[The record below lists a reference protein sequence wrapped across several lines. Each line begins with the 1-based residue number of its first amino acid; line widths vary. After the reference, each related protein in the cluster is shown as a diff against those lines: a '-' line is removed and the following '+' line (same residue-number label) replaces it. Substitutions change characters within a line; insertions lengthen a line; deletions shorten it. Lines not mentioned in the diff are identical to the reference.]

1 MAEPSKRRK
10 LYLDR
15 DKYFEV
21 PKSTLRRHD
30 QAHANAVG
38 LTAQARPLH
47 NVAHTMKAVTA
58 AHTGNAVPAS
68 SFSNA
73 SDDETADEVSGEV
86 SSDDDSTG
94 SSQLDSDGAATAD
107 DDESDTSE
115 YDCSDDGDHDAT
127 GPFNDDETLPT
138 WFQQHG
144 HEKLPNSNVTK
155 AGAIASVV
163 SFAVSHGLT
172 WSALG
177 DLTKLINLLLGANAL
192 PRSKFILRQLWAKK
206 VEDTVQ
212 HHFFCEK
219 CKCIMTEHDD
229 SAQCTN
235 CRRVKAVQALKDE
248 GSFFVILNLK
258 TQLKFVIDQNKEEL
272 HDNLHSLQ
280 QPSTTIDDITR
291 AQCCERL
298 REEQDLG
305 PDDLTLTINTDGS
318 PVWKSSKTS
327 VWPLQFIVNEL
338 PPHIRF
344 KNPVL
349 AGLWFGRTHPQMQLF
364 LEKFVEEV
372 NSMEAVRWQHKGNLH
387 VSKPHVLCVSVD
399 APARAS
405 VQNMVTFN
413 GYFGCTWCLMRGEHK
428 EGSLR
433 YTMGCPAEARTSNRV
448 KEEMELATSFKDT
461 VNGLKGPTA
470 LMNLKGLDLVNGY
483 SVEYMHCVLQGVS
496 RQLTETIL
504 SSSNSGQR
512 FYSGNVVL
520 SIWFI
525 SFTYI
530 QIL

>member
-1 MAEPSKRRK
+1 MAQPTKRRK
-10 LYLDR
+10 LYLER
-15 DKYFEV
+15 DGYFDV
-21 PKSTLRRHD
+21 PQSARRRHD
-30 QAHANAVG
+30 KAHANAVG
-38 LTAQARPLH
+38 STAQTAQA
-47 NVAHTMKAVTA
+47 VTGA
-58 AHTGNAVPAS
+58 APGNAVPAS
-68 SFSNA
+68 SVCDA
-73 SDDETADEVSGEV
+73 SDDGNVDDVCAEEY
-86 SSDDDSTG
+86 SDHDCSG
-94 SSQLDSDGAATAD
+94 SSQRDSDEAATPD
-107 DDESDTSE
+107 GDESCTSD
-115 YDCSDDGDHDAT
+115 YDCSDDNGHDST
-127 GPFNDDETLPT
+127 GPFNNDEALPAWFTKRGHETLA
-138 WFQQHG
+138 
-144 HEKLPNSNVTK
+144 NSNLTK
-155 AGAIASVV
+155 AGALVSVI

-177 DLTKLINLLLGANAL
+177 DLTKLINLLLGADAL
-192 PRSKFILRQLWAKK
+192 PRSKFLLRQLWAKK

-212 HHFFCEK
+212 HHFFCEH
-219 CKCIMTEHDD
+219 CKCSMTEHDG

-235 CRRVKAVQALKDE
+235 CHRVKAVQALKDE

-258 TQLKFVIDQNKEEL
+258 AQLKFVIYQTKEEL
-272 HDNLHSLQ
+272 HDNLDALQ
-280 QPSTTIDDITR
+280 QPSTTIHGITR
-291 AQCCERL
+291 AQCYKNL
-298 REEQDLG
+298 REEQHVG

-327 VWPLQFIVNEL
+327 VWPLQFIINEL

-364 LEKFVEEV
+364 LQKFVEEV
-372 NSMEAVRWQHKGNLH
+372 NSTEAVCWQPKGNAR

-413 GYFGCTWCLMRGEHK
+413 GYFGCTWCVMRGEHK

-433 YTMGCPAEARTSNRV
+433 YTTGFPAEARTSSRV
-448 KEEMELATSFKDT
+448 KEEMELATVLKDT

-512 FYSGNVVL
+512 FYSVNVVL

-525 SFTYI
+525 SFAYI
-530 QIL
+530 